1 MKSPFLLLLLFSAST
16 LLAQPDS
23 GTAAAGDP
31 VASVQSGDWM
41 DIATWDCDCIPTES
55 SEVAIQAGH
64 EIQLE
69 TGQTAMAAS
78 LVIAETGRL
87 NFPEGAR
94 VELGVSLASVGE
106 ILGQGVIAFVGEEP
120 KSCGPA
126 TLENLAC
133 EAGTMTVTDTLTV
146 GGELALSSVELFT
159 EGKLILVGESGFT
172 ANAQSVIH
180 GKVNRMRAWDKQ
192 SEFNPVVGTGLTG
205 VLASDFLGLPGAVYL
220 KEWMEPNTA
229 YVELTSEDSLT
240 QGKGFNYSLPAGMY
254 DLSLVGDPC
263 LQAELDITVDGSS
276 SSWSGWNLISNP
288 LTGFVDLNTVPLTGA
303 NSMGPA
309 YFWDDSLETWVACV
323 GGLGQFGRKGIV
335 APGEA
340 FFLTVQDPFTMNFQP
355 SNMVSRTEWEEQD
368 ERHDNTT
375 MNLQL
380 VSGERVEQCVIGLG
394 SGAEAFDPYED
405 AVYIP
410 AFRGRNNLDI
420 YSKSTDDVSLM
431 VNQTSSE
438 LEVIPIWVRAL
449 NGDSVTISA
458 PTIPSTTCFTLEDVQ
473 TGWTGTIDEA
483 LSYSF
488 AVTTHLDHHRFNLT
502 VGGGMEAIASDAA
515 CASALDGS
523 IMVTGPSMGSTFS
536 IEDVNGDAVGSFT
549 ASEDGGTFTGLP
561 VGSYT
566 ITSMSEGCA
575 NLQRTVEVGAGGTGN
590 SPFTIDATPDHI
602 GCYDD
607 HGGVALEI
615 EGGLAPYTV
624 TWSHGD
630 TGESI
635 EVEAAGT
642 LEAVITDAAG
652 CSDSTSVEV
661 LAAPHVQ
668 AGIEVANPVL
678 TLIDGEA
685 EVHFENTSTGA
696 TGYQWNFGD
705 GATSIAENPLHAYTA
720 VGAFTVGLN
729 AWNDYCS
736 DTYQVVVTVET
747 VSAVGDLA
755 GAMDASIERTTQGW
769 SITHTG
775 EAFEVEVFDLT
786 GRLILTSNGMPGL
799 PAMLDVA
806 AMPPVALVHWR
817 GLQTGQQGTWRV
829 AR

>member
-64 EIQLE
+64 DVWLDE
-69 TGQTAMAAS
+69 GDTAHAAS
-78 LVIAETGRL
+78 MVIAENASMDLRS
-87 NFPEGAR
+87 GAR
-94 VELGVSLASVGE
+94 VELMVALASIGSISGSGWVALVGDD
-106 ILGQGVIAFVGEEP
+106 P
-120 KSCGPA
+120 KTCGPA
-126 TLENLAC
+126 GLTNLSCGTGLVTL
-133 EAGTMTVTDTLTV
+133 TDTVTIT
-146 GGELALSSVELFT
+146 GELALESAQLT
-159 EGKLILVGESGFT
+159 TQGKLVLAGAAGVTNEDGTISGSVTRKGEIVKSSSYT
-172 ANAQSVIH
+172 MLMSTDV
-180 GKVNRMRAWDKQ
+180 D
-192 SEFNPVVGTGLTG
+192 GLTADAITALDG
-205 VLASDFLGLPGAVYL
+205 VVYL
-220 KEWMEPNTA
+220 KKWLEPNTGYA
-229 YVELTSEDSLT
+229 TLTGSDAVSSGVGHVL
-240 QGKGFNYSLPAGMY
+240 SIPAGTTPFAFTGSPVLAA
-254 DLSLVGDPC
+254 DVEVT
-263 LQAELDITVDGSS
+263 AEAGNP
-276 SSWSGWNLISNP
+276 WWQGWNLLANP
-288 LTGFVDLNTVPLTGA
+288 LTGYADIGMTTTGIGHHGA
-303 NSMGPA
+303 T
-309 YFWDDSLETWVACV
+309 YTWVDSLLTYVV
-323 GGLGQFGRKGIV
+323 QVDGLGMFGHRGIFT
-335 APGEA
+335 PGEA
-340 FFLTVQDPFTMNFQP
+340 FWMYADTTFTWTFGTDAL
-355 SNMVSRTEWEEQD
+355 VSKDQWEEASGQLANGNLGIELEVNGRREQCMID
-368 ERHDNTT
+368 FGTGSDTYHPHEDAAYSSIFKGRNDLDVYSESADGVKLMVNRTDGEAQVIPVWVQADAGETVTLKTLDFPENTCIV
-375 MNLQL
+375 LEDL
-380 VSGERVEQCVIGLG
+380 VSG
-394 SGAEAFDPYED
+394 
-405 AVYIP
+405 
-410 AFRGRNNLDI
+410 
-420 YSKSTDDVSLM
+420 
-431 VNQTSSE
+431 
-438 LEVIPIWVRAL
+438 
-449 NGDSVTISA
+449 
-458 PTIPSTTCFTLEDVQ
+458 
-473 TGWTGTIDEA
+473 WTGA
-483 LSYSF
+483 LSAGF
-488 AVTTHLDHHRFNLT
+488 QHAFEVTHGDAEHRFNL
-502 VGGGMEAIASDAA
+502 VVMGGVEASATAAA
-515 CASALDGS
+515 CASASDGS
-523 IMVTGPSMGSTFS
+523 VAVTGPDPEATFTLL
-536 IEDVNGDAVGSFT
+536 D
-549 ASEDGGTFTGLP
+549 SEGNAAGTFAADSTGGVFSGLTM
-561 VGSYT
+561 GTYT
-566 ITSMSEGCA
+566 VTAISDGCID
-575 NLQRTVEVGAGGTGN
+575 LSRTVEVGAGGSGN
-590 SPFTIDATPDHI
+590 SLFTIDATPDHI

-635 EVEAAGT
+635 EVEAAGI
-642 LEAVITDAAG
+642 LEAVITDATG
-652 CSDSTSVEV
+652 CSDSTTVEV

-668 AGIEVANPVL
+668 AGIEVTNPVL

-720 VGAFTVGLN
+720 AGAYTVGLN

-806 AMPPVALVHWR
+806 AMPPVGLVHWR